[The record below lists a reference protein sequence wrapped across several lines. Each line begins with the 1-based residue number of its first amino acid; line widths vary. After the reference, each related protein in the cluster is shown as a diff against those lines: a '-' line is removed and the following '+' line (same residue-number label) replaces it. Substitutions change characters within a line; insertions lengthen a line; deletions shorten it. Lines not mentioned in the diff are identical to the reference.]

1 MRTLAIITGLKN
13 RVCYLEE
20 ELRKQKELADFWF
33 FKFEKER
40 KKKENYERERNQ
52 G

>member
-20 ELRKQKELADFWF
+20 ELRQQKELADFWY

-40 KKKENYERERNQ
+40 KKKEDYEK